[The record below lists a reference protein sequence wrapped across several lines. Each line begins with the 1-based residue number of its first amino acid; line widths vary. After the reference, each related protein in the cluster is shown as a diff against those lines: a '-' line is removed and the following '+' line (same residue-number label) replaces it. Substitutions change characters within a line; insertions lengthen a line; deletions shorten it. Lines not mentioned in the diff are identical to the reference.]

1 MPPKTDW
8 TEARDAQL
16 RRFRA
21 EGATW
26 DVIAAALGVSR
37 YTAIERGRRIGA
49 RKPPPEHKPAPE
61 DPGREFVATR
71 RSTDLGFAH
80 GRHHPRRLAVSPAG
94 FLALTRPSALSPD
107 LLSQYRIASNDRSRC
122 KGPTGLGAKARRELL
137 ALGQRRPDLSD
148 CSAAR

>member
-49 RKPPPEHKPAPE
+49 RKPPPEHKPVPE
-61 DPGREFVATR
+61 DPGRD
-71 RSTDLGFAH
+71 SLPPGD
-80 GRHHPRRLAVSPAG
+80 PRTWGSLTEGTILAGSPYPLPV
-94 FLALTRPSALSPD
+94 F
-107 LLSQYRIASNDRSRC
+107 SR
-122 KGPTGLGAKARRELL
+122 
-137 ALGQRRPDLSD
+137 
-148 CSAAR
+148 